1 MPERLPN
8 SIPRDVIVE
17 SVLAFDGG
25 AHHRFGQS
33 TFYDLYFEGRRY
45 PPKAIV
51 GMAARAVTGRDYGPN
66 DFSGGLDSKCFKILW
81 DAGFEIIFK
90 TDNQPLSEEV
100 LPTESYSEGAVY
112 QVLINAYERDEKARR
127 TAIKFHGCICKVCDF
142 DFEAAYGLIGKNF
155 IHVHHIIP
163 LSSIGEEYVVNPKT
177 DLVPVCPNCHAMIH
191 RKSPPFLIEE
201 LRSLKIAI
209 ATSA

>member
-8 SIPRDVIVE
+8 SIPPGVIVE
-17 SVLAFDGG
+17 AIRRFDAG
-25 AHHRFGQS
+25 AHHKFGAS
-33 TFYDLYFEGRRY
+33 TFYDLLFEGRRY

-51 GMAARAVTGRDYGPN
+51 GLAAGAITGRQYGPD
-66 DFSGGLDSKCFKILW
+66 DFTGGIDSKSFKILW

-90 TDNQPLSEEV
+90 TDNQPLAEEV
-100 LPTESYSEGAVY
+100 LPSETYIEGAVR
-112 QVLINAYERDEKARR
+112 QVLTNAYERDEKARR
-127 TAIKFHGCICKVCDF
+127 AAIKFHGCICKVCNF

-155 IHVHHIIP
+155 IHVHHIVP

-201 LRSLKIAI
+201 LRVIRLSLIRP
-209 ATSA
+209 